1 MKDFLRKQE
10 EDRKREEQG
19 LLRKQ
24 HAKQIDIYSR
34 MIVAQKKRQSIKRR
48 KYCESDSSDY
58 DGESIEDNHRG
69 YEQRKKRPTKK
80 NNIDDYDDDDDDNDD
95 DDHSKIE
102 ENLKKRKKK
111 KGIMT
116 HIKQ

>member
-1 MKDFLRKQE
+1 
-10 EDRKREEQG
+10 
-19 LLRKQ
+19 
-24 HAKQIDIYSR
+24 